1 MWVVTDKA
9 MNSLLG
15 GDFSNV
21 VLAKQKNKDIPIQR
35 LYKLQDLY
43 SSYQGFRKFF
53 KRHLQYIVE
62 SVCFIKDNN
71 FVSKV
76 IMYIL
81 GIK

>member
-1 MWVVTDKA
+1 MWIVNDKA
-9 MNSLLG
+9 MKKLLG

-21 VLAKQKNKDIPIQR
+21 VLTKQKNKDIPIQR

-53 KRHLQYIVE
+53 KRHLQSIVE
-62 SVCFIKDNN
+62 NICFIKDNS

-81 GIK
+81 GMK

>member
-21 VLAKQKNKDIPIQR
+21 VLTKQNCKDIPIQR

-43 SSYQGFRKFF
+43 LSYQGFRKFF
-53 KRHLQYIVE
+53 KRHLQSIIE
-62 SVCFIKDNN
+62 NVCFIKDNS

-81 GIK
+81 GMK

>member
-1 MWVVTDKA
+1 MWIVTDKA

-15 GDFSNV
+15 GNFSNV

-53 KRHLQYIVE
+53 KRHYAIW
-62 SVCFIKDNN
+62 
-71 FVSKV
+71 
-76 IMYIL
+76 
-81 GIK
+81 GG